1 VEGIMPKVT
10 FDVIQQGETIVMIG
24 KVKSVQ
30 RAAEVRQDTVQSGL
44 IEDRHERGD
53 DAEFND
59 E

>member
-1 VEGIMPKVT
+1 MPKVT